1 MAMLSSNYFSIFNN
15 NSSSNSGIFSGFS
28 LTDYNSIRSGSYR
41 KLMNSYYG
49 QNTSKSSEAV
59 SKIVN
64 NADSMKLTST
74 KNAADKLSEAAKALY
89 TNGADSAF
97 KDEKNE
103 NAVIDAVKSFVNE
116 YNNTIDAVDAT
127 DSSKVLKAGV
137 NLAKQTNAYSTS
149 LAKVGITVNYDNTL
163 KIDEDLLKKA
173 ATSDLKSLFSGVGSF
188 AYQTA
193 TKADQI
199 GLAAKQQSS
208 GTSLYGNNGNYN
220 YYNMYSSI
228 DAYL

>member
-1 MAMLSSNYFSIFNN
+1 MAMLNSSFFSIFNN
-15 NSSSNSGIFSGFS
+15 NSSSNNIFSGFS
-28 LTDYNSIRSGSYR
+28 ITDYNSIRSGSYR

-49 QNTSKSSEAV
+49 QTNSKSNQAV

-74 KNAADKLSEAAKALY
+74 KNAADKLSDAAKSLY

-103 NAVIDAVKSFVNE
+103 NAVTDAVKAFVKE

-163 KIDEDLLKKA
+163 SVDEDLLKKA
-173 ATSDLKSLFSGVGSF
+173 ASSDLKSLFSGVSSF

-193 TKADQI
+193 VKADQI

-208 GTSLYGNNGNYN
+208 GTSLYGSNGNLN
-220 YYNMYSSI
+220 YQNMYSSI

>member
-1 MAMLSSNYFSIFNN
+1 MAMLNSSFFSIFNN
-15 NSSSNSGIFSGFS
+15 NSSSNNIFSGFS
-28 LTDYNSIRSGSYR
+28 ITDYNSIRSGSYR

-49 QNTSKSSEAV
+49 QTNSKSNQAV

-74 KNAADKLSEAAKALY
+74 KNAADKLSDAAKSLY

-103 NAVIDAVKSFVNE
+103 NAVTDAVKAFVKE

-127 DSSKVLKAGV
+127 DSSKVLMAGV

-163 KIDEDLLKKA
+163 SVDEDLLKKA
-173 ATSDLKSLFSGVGSF
+173 ASSDLKSLFSGVSSF

-193 TKADQI
+193 VKADQI

-208 GTSLYGNNGNYN
+208 GTSLYGSNGNLN
-220 YYNMYSSI
+220 YQNMYSSI

>member
-1 MAMLSSNYFSIFNN
+1 MAMLNSSFFSIFNN
-15 NSSSNSGIFSGFS
+15 NNRSNNIFSGFS
-28 LTDYNSIRSGSYR
+28 LTDYNSIRSGSYK

-49 QNTSKSSEAV
+49 QNNSKTNQAV

-74 KNAADKLSEAAKALY
+74 KNAADKLSDAAKALY

-103 NAVIDAVKSFVNE
+103 NAVVDAVNAFVKE

-137 NLAKQTNAYSTS
+137 SLAKQTNAYSTS

-163 KIDEDLLKKA
+163 SVDEDLLKKA

-208 GTSLYGNNGNYN
+208 GSSLYGSNGNLN
-220 YYNMYSSI
+220 YMNMYSSI

>member
-1 MAMLSSNYFSIFNN
+1 MAMLTNSFFSIFNN
-15 NSSSNSGIFSGFS
+15 NNSSNNIFSGFS
-28 LTDYNSIRSGSYR
+28 LTDYNSIRSGSYK

-49 QNTSKSSEAV
+49 QNNSKTNQAV

-64 NADSMKLTST
+64 NTDSMKLTST
-74 KNAADKLSEAAKALY
+74 KNAADNLSDAAKALY

-103 NAVIDAVKSFVNE
+103 NAVIDAVNSFVKE

-163 KIDEDLLKKA
+163 SVDEDLLKNA
-173 ATSDLKSLFSGVGSF
+173 ASSDLKSLFSGVGSF

-208 GTSLYGNNGNYN
+208 GSSLYGSNGNLN

>member
-1 MAMLSSNYFSIFNN
+1 MAMLTNSYFSIFNN
-15 NSSSNSGIFSGFS
+15 NSGSNNIFSGFS
-28 LTDYNSIRSGSYR
+28 LTDYNSIRSGAYK

-49 QNTSKSSEAV
+49 KTNSKSTEAV

-74 KNAADKLSEAAKALY
+74 KNAADKLSDAAKVLY
-89 TNGADSAF
+89 TNGTDSAF

-103 NAVIDAVKSFVNE
+103 NAIIDAVNTFVEE
-116 YNNTIDAVDAT
+116 YNNTIDAVDST
-127 DSSKVLKAGV
+127 NSSKVLKAGV
-137 NLAKQTNAYSTS
+137 SLAKQTNAYSTS

-163 KIDEDLLKKA
+163 SVDKDLLANA
-173 ATSDLKSLFSGVGSF
+173 ASSDLKSLFSGVGSF

-193 TKADQI
+193 AKADQI

-208 GTSLYGNNGNYN
+208 GTSLYGSNGNLN
-220 YYNMYSSI
+220 YMNMYSSI

>member
-1 MAMLSSNYFSIFNN
+1 MFSIFNN
-15 NSSSNSGIFSGFS
+15 NSSSNNIFSSFNF
-28 LTDYNSIRSGSYR
+28 TDYNSIRSGSYR
-41 KLMNSYYG
+41 KLLNSYYG
-49 QNTSKSSEAV
+49 QNNTKSSQAV

-64 NADSMKLTST
+64 NTDSMKLTAT
-74 KNAADKLSEAAKALY
+74 KNAADKLSDAAKALY
-89 TNGADSAF
+89 TNGSDSAF

-103 NAVIDAVKSFVNE
+103 NAVVDAVNNFVKE
-116 YNNTIDAVDAT
+116 YNNTIDSVDSA

-137 NLAKQTNAYSTS
+137 NLAKQTDAYSKS
-149 LAKVGITVNYDNTL
+149 LAKVGITINYDNTL
-163 KIDEDLLKKA
+163 SVDKDILA
-173 ATSDLKSLFSGVGSF
+173 NASSSDLKSLFSGIGSF

-208 GTSLYGNNGNYN
+208 GTSLYGSSGRLNYM
-220 YYNMYSSI
+220 NMYSSI